1 MMRRSDLFC
10 LALALVAV
18 LGARASAQGD
28 ENIARR
34 AQALLTD
41 RCFRCHGPD
50 ESARKADL
58 RFDRGPSLG
67 DARTRAEMQRRLR
80 TPDLE
85 ERMPPPEA
93 NLELSAEE
101 LALLERWLEDGAPTA
116 THWAFRE
123 LAAPAVPAVR
133 EERWPAQELDRFVLA
148 ALEAR
153 GLAPQPAAE
162 PELWLRRVSFDLT
175 GLPPRAEQLAAIRAD
190 ASDAQRARLVDELLA
205 APAAAEHMA
214 ARWLDLARYGDT
226 FGYQS
231 DVEMEVWPWRD
242 WVLRAFQQNLPY
254 DQFLTWQ
261 LAGDLLPDASDE
273 QITATTFNRLH
284 RQTNEGGSIDEEFRV
299 EYVADRVA
307 TLGTAFLGL
316 TLECARCH
324 DHKVD
329 PISQRD
335 YYGLFAVFQNID
347 ESGLYSHFTRA
358 TPTPTQWL
366 YREGE
371 REQHAA
377 LREEIEAAEN
387 ALSEAEVLAR
397 IAGAARAPEPLALP
411 TPAARFSFDAEENGA
426 RRFEGPECI
435 AGFRGQALRFDGESG
450 VGFGALGAIGRHEEL
465 SIALRVLPPARA
477 KEKKVLLH
485 RTRAGPDAG
494 SRGYELTLED
504 GHLELRFTHFWPG
517 NAIAVRTRERLPEGA
532 WVHLAFAYDGSS
544 RAEGLRIWID
554 GERAPL
560 DLVRDHLTRDITYRS
575 EWGDSTDVEL
585 TLAARF
591 RDLGFVGG
599 AIDELELYTQALTD
613 LEAKALAEGATS
625 IHTNAN
631 ASSEGELA
639 LRAAHAAERSD
650 ATAAAARATL
660 RTLRAR
666 ENDLTHR
673 VRELMV
679 MREEPQPKPAHIL
692 RRGAYD
698 QPGESVEPGFPSAIH
713 PIDPALPK
721 NRLGLAR
728 WLTDPRHPLTARV
741 AANRLWMQMF
751 GRGLCATPEN
761 FGLLGHEPE
770 HTALLDHLASELV
783 RSGWDQRALLRTI
796 ALSAT
801 YAQRSQAPA
810 ELLRDDPLNALLAR
824 GRSRPLSAEELR
836 DTALAASGLLVAK
849 LGGPSV
855 KPYQPAGLWEDAG
868 TGKHY
873 AQDHGESLY
882 RRSLYTFWRRTMPP
896 ASLSCFDA
904 PSREVARARR
914 EPTQTPLQALVLL
927 NDPQMVEAARVLAE
941 DLLTRAADDEQRLTL
956 LFERLLTRAPG
967 ERERAA
973 LRRLLA
979 RERAHY
985 AERPEQ
991 AEALRK
997 IGESA
1002 ARAELEAREVAAW
1015 AVVVQAVV
1023 NHAELRMSR

>member
-1 MMRRSDLFC
+1 MRRLLTLAS
-10 LALALVAV
+10 LALWLVPAPAAAQST
-18 LGARASAQGD
+18 LLDARLARA
-28 ENIARR
+28 
-34 AQALLTD
+34 LLAE
-41 RCFRCHGPD
+41 RCYRCHGPD
-50 ESARKADL
+50 EAAREAGL
-58 RFDRGPSLG
+58 RLDQDRSLR
-67 DARTRAEMQRRLR
+67 DPALRAEMQRRLR
-80 TPDLE
+80 ANDPE
-85 ERMPPPEA
+85 ERMPPPETH
-93 NLELSAEE
+93 LELDAEE
-101 LALLERWLEDGAPTA
+101 LALLERWLANGAPT
-116 THWAFRE
+116 TQHWAFRALE
-123 LAAPAVPAVR
+123 APAIPEVR
-133 EERWPAQELDRFVLA
+133 GASWPQQQLDRFVLA
-148 ALEAR
+148 ALEER
-153 GLAPQPAAE
+153 GLAPQPPAE
-162 PELWLRRVSFDLT
+162 AELWLRRVCFDLT

-190 ASDAQRARLVDELLA
+190 ASQEQRARVIDELLA
-205 APAAAEHMA
+205 SPAADEHLA

-226 FGYQS
+226 FGYQ
-231 DVEMEVWPWRD
+231 RD
-242 WVLRAFQQNLPY
+242 WVLRAFEQNLPY

-261 LAGDLLPDASDE
+261 LAGDLLPEPSDD
-273 QITATTFNRLH
+273 QITATAFNRLH

-299 EYVADRVA
+299 EYVADRIA
-307 TLGTAFLGL
+307 TAGTAFLGL

-324 DHKVD
+324 DHKID

-335 YYGLFAVFQNID
+335 YYGLFALFQNID

-358 TPTPTQWL
+358 TPTPTQLL

-371 REQHAA
+371 REQHAVLLA
-377 LREEIEAAEN
+377 EIEAAER
-387 ALSEAEVLAR
+387 ALDEAEGNAR
-397 IAGAARAPEPLALP
+397 RADAARAPEPLALP
-411 TPAARFSFDAEENGA
+411 TPVARFSFDAEEKGE

-435 AGFRGQALRFDGESG
+435 EGFRGQALRFDGESG
-450 VGFGALGAIGRHEEL
+450 VAFGALGAIGRHEEL
-465 SIALRVLPPARA
+465 SIALRVLPPPRA

-485 RTRAGPDAG
+485 RTMAGPDAG

-517 NAIAVRTRERLPEGA
+517 NAIAVRTREPLPEGA

-544 RAEGLRIWID
+544 RAQGLRLWID
-554 GERAPL
+554 GERATL
-560 DLVRDHLTRDITYRS
+560 DVVRDRLTRDFTYRG
-575 EWGDSTDVEL
+575 EWGDSTNVEL
-585 TLAARF
+585 IFAARF

-599 AIDELELYTQALTD
+599 ALDELEIYSLALTD
-613 LEAKALAEGATS
+613 LEARALARGATA
-625 IHTNAN
+625 IDAT
-631 ASSEGELA
+631 ASTPADRELY
-639 LRAAHAAERSD
+639 AAHFAERSD
-650 ATAAAARATL
+650 ATAAAARAAL
-660 RTLRAR
+660 RALRAR
-666 ENDLTHR
+666 ENELSHR

-679 MREEPQPKPAHIL
+679 MREEPQPKPAHVL

-698 QPGESVEPGFPSAIH
+698 QPMERVEPGFPSAIFAV
-713 PIDPALPK
+713 DRALPK
-721 NRLGLAR
+721 SRLGLAR

-824 GRSRPLSAEELR
+824 GRSRPLAAEELR

-873 AQDHGESLY
+873 AQDHGEALY

-896 ASLSCFDA
+896 PGLSCFDA

-941 DLLTRAADDEQRLTL
+941 ELLAMAADDEQRMTL
-956 LFERLLTRAPG
+956 AFERLLTRTPQ
-967 ERERAA
+967 ERERGV
-973 LRRLLA
+973 LRGLLA
-979 RERAHY
+979 RERAGY
-985 AERPEQ
+985 AAQPER

-997 IGESA
+997 VGERA
-1002 ARAELEAREVAAW
+1002 PRAELGSVEVAAW
-1015 AVVVQAVV
+1015 TVLVQALM
-1023 NHAELRMSR
+1023 NHAEVRVSR

>member
-1 MMRRSDLFC
+1 MRRPF
-10 LALALVAV
+10 AIGTAV
-18 LGARASAQGD
+18 LWLCASSTFAQS
-28 ENIARR
+28 EAALARR

-50 ESARKADL
+50 ESARKAEL
-58 RFDRGPSLG
+58 RFDRGDALAS
-67 DARTRAEMQRRLR
+67 ARTREEMQRRLR
-80 TPDLE
+80 ATDPD

-93 NLELSAEE
+93 HLELDAEE
-101 LALLERWLEDGAPTA
+101 LALLERWLASGAPMA
-116 THWAFRE
+116 EHWAFRALE
-123 LAAPAVPAVR
+123 APAVPKVR
-133 EERWPAQELDRFVLA
+133 DERWPRQDLDRFVLA
-148 ALEAR
+148 SLEER
-153 GLAPQPAAE
+153 GLAPQPPADA
-162 PELWLRRVSFDLT
+162 ELWLRRVSFDLT
-175 GLPPRAEQLAAIRAD
+175 GLPPRSEQLSAIRAD
-190 ASDAQRARLVDELLA
+190 ASSERRAQLVDELLA
-205 APAAAEHMA
+205 SPAAAEHMA
-214 ARWLDLARYGDT
+214 VHWLDLARYGDT

-242 WVLRAFQQNLPY
+242 WVLRAFQENLPY

-261 LAGDLLPDASDE
+261 LAGDLLPEPSDD
-273 QITATTFNRLH
+273 QITATAFNRLH

-299 EYVADRVA
+299 EYVADRIA
-307 TLGTAFLGL
+307 TAGTAFLGL

-324 DHKVD
+324 DHKID

-358 TPTPTQWL
+358 TPTPTQLL

-377 LREEIEAAEN
+377 LRAEIEAAER
-387 ALSEAEVLAR
+387 ALDEAEVLAR
-397 IAGAARAPEPLALP
+397 LAGAARAPESLALP
-411 TPAARFSFDAEENGA
+411 TPVARFSFDAEENGA
-426 RRFEGPECI
+426 RRFEGPETI
-435 AGFRGQALRFDGESG
+435 EGFRGQALRFDGESG
-450 VGFGALGAIGRHEEL
+450 VAFGALGAIGRHEEL
-465 SIALRVLPPARA
+465 SIALRVMPPPRA

-485 RTRAGPDAG
+485 RTIAGPDAG

-504 GHLELRFTHFWPG
+504 GHLELRFTYFWPG
-517 NAIAVRTRERLPEGA
+517 NAIAVRTREPLPEGA

-544 RAEGLRIWID
+544 RAQGLRLWID
-554 GERAPL
+554 GERSPL
-560 DLVRDHLTRDITYRS
+560 DVVRDRLTRDVTYRG
-575 EWGDSTDVEL
+575 EWGDSTNVEL
-585 TLAARF
+585 IFAARF

-599 AIDELELYTQALTD
+599 AIDELEIYSLALTD
-613 LEAKALAEGATS
+613 LEARALAQGATS
-625 IHTNAN
+625 IDARENTPA
-631 ASSEGELA
+631 ERELY
-639 LRAAHAAERSD
+639 AAHFAERSD
-650 ATAAAARATL
+650 ATAATARATL
-660 RTLRAR
+660 RALRAR
-666 ENDLTHR
+666 ENELSHR

-679 MREEPQPKPAHIL
+679 MREEPRPKPAYVL

-698 QPGESVEPGFPSAIH
+698 QPMERVEPGFPSAIFAV
-713 PIDPALPK
+713 DPALPK

-741 AANRLWMQMF
+741 AANRLWMQLF

-783 RSGWDQRALLRTI
+783 RRGWDQRSLLRTI

-824 GRSRPLSAEELR
+824 GRSRPLAAEELR

-873 AQDHGESLY
+873 AQDHGEALY
-882 RRSLYTFWRRTMPP
+882 RRSLYTFWRRTLPP
-896 ASLSCFDA
+896 PGLSCFDA
-904 PSREVARARR
+904 PTREVARARR

-941 DLLTRAADDEQRLTL
+941 ELLVLAADDEQRMTL
-956 LFERLLTRAPG
+956 AFERLLTRAPREQ
-967 ERERAA
+967 ERVV
-973 LRRLLA
+973 LRGLLA
-979 RERAHY
+979 RERATY
-985 AERPEQ
+985 AAQAER

-997 IGESA
+997 VGEKA
-1002 ARAELEAREVAAW
+1002 ARVELGAVEVAAW
-1015 AVVVQAVV
+1015 TVLVQALM
-1023 NHAELRMSR
+1023 NHAELRVSR